1 MASEVIE
8 LASQKRIG
16 AIIFGGLTSLLVIF
30 PLGLW
35 STLALWFR
43 APGPQWVRAI
53 VAAVFALLALITIF
67 GLFSARRWRAL
78 GGFALAFV
86 ALLMWWSTIQPP
98 AERDWAPEVAHQV
111 TGVVDG
117 DILTLTNQRDFDWT
131 SEKTAAEKWVTQS
144 YDLSKL
150 RKLDIFLAYWAGPEM
165 THPIMSFEFAD
176 GRHLAWS
183 IEVRS
188 ARGGEFSPIANLFK
202 ADPLVFLASDE
213 RDMVRLRSNIRREDV
228 QLYRLNTPPDV
239 ARVLLLEYV
248 EQSNA
253 LAVQPRFF
261 NSITT
266 NCTTSV
272 WKLIRAAGGKMPF
285 DWRLIVNGYLP
296 SFLYDRG
303 AVDTSIPLD
312 ELVRLARIGPRAQE
326 ADRSPEFSKL
336 IRLGVPS
343 PRAITALK

>member
-1 MASEVIE
+1 
-8 LASQKRIG
+8 LANKKRIG
-16 AIIFGGLTSLLVIF
+16 AIIFGVLASLLAIIPV
-30 PLGLW
+30 GLW

-43 APGPQWVRAI
+43 IPGPEWVRGL
-53 VAAVFALLALITIF
+53 AAAAFAFIALATIL

-78 GGFALAFV
+78 GGFALAFGAV
-86 ALLMWWSTIQPP
+86 LIWWSTIQPP
-98 AERDWAPEVAHQV
+98 MDRDWAPEVARQV
-111 TGVVDG
+111 TGVVNG

-131 SEKTAAEKWVTQS
+131 TEKSASEKWVTQS

-150 RKLDIFLAYWAGPEM
+150 RKLDIFLAYWAGPQM
-165 THPIMSFEFAD
+165 THPMMSFEFED

-188 ARGGEFSPIANLFK
+188 KRGGEFSPIANLFK
-202 ADPLVFLASDE
+202 ADPLVFLACDE
-213 RDMVRLRSNIRREDV
+213 RDMVRLRSNIRGEDV

-239 ARVLLLEYV
+239 ARALLLEFV
-248 EQSNA
+248 EQSNE

-272 WKLIRAAGGKMPF
+272 VKLIRAAGGKMPF

-296 SFLYDRG
+296 GFLYDRG
-303 AVDTSIPLD
+303 AVDTSIPFD
-312 ELVRLARIGPRAQE
+312 ELVALSRIGPRAHE
-326 ADRSPEFSKL
+326 ADRSPEFSKR
-336 IRLGVPS
+336 IRVGVPS
-343 PRAITALK
+343 PRGVTALN

>member
-1 MASEVIE
+1 LTSK
-8 LASQKRIG
+8 KRIG
-16 AIIFGGLTSLLVIF
+16 AIIFRVLIAMLVLL

-43 APGPQWVRAI
+43 APGPEWVRAL
-53 VAAVFALLALITIF
+53 VAAAFAFIALAAIIGVF
-67 GLFSARRWRAL
+67 SRPWRAL
-78 GGFALAFV
+78 GGFALAFG
-86 ALLMWWSTIQPP
+86 ALLIWWSTIQPTM
-98 AERDWAPEVAHQV
+98 ERDWDPAVAHQV
-111 TGVVDG
+111 TGVVKG
-117 DILTLTNQRDFDWT
+117 DILTLTNQRDFEWT
-131 SEKTAAEKWVTQS
+131 TEKSAAEKWATQS

-150 RKLDIFLAYWAGPEM
+150 RGLDVFLAYWAGPEM

-188 ARGGEFSPIANLFK
+188 KRGGEFSPIANLFK

-213 RDMVRLRSNIRREDV
+213 RDMVRLRSNIRGEDV
-228 QLYRLNTPPDV
+228 QLYRLNTPPDDV
-239 ARVLLLEYV
+239 RALLLEYV
-248 EQSNA
+248 DESNA
-253 LAVQPRFF
+253 LAAQPRFF

-272 WKLIRAAGGKMPF
+272 VKLIRASGGKMPF

-296 SFLYDRG
+296 SFLYDRD
-303 AVDTSIPLD
+303 AVDTSIPFD
-312 ELVRLARIGPRAQE
+312 EVVARSRIGPRARA

-343 PRAITALK
+343 PRGMTALN

>member
-1 MASEVIE
+1 LAAGVIE
-8 LASQKRIG
+8 LASQRRVV
-16 AIIFGGLTSLLVIF
+16 ATIFWVLFSLLVLM

-43 APGPQWVRAI
+43 TPGPEWVRAL
-53 VAAVFALLALITIF
+53 AAAAFALIALTTIA
-67 GLFSARRWRAL
+67 GVFSARRWRAL
-78 GGFALAFV
+78 GGFALAFG
-86 ALLMWWSTIQPP
+86 ALLIWWSTIKPP
-98 AERDWAPEVAHQV
+98 ADRDWTPEVARQV
-111 TGVVDG
+111 TGVVKG
-117 DILTLTNQRDFDWT
+117 DILTLANQRDFDWT
-131 SEKTAAEKWVTQS
+131 SEKDATENWVTQS

-150 RKLDIFLAYWAGPEM
+150 RKLDIFLAYWAGPAM
-165 THPIMSFEFAD
+165 THPMMSFEFED

-188 ARGGEFSPIANLFK
+188 ARGGEFSPVANLFK

-213 RDMVRLRSNIRREDV
+213 RDMVRLRSNIRGEDV

-239 ARVLLLEYV
+239 ARALLLEYV
-248 EQSNA
+248 EQSNE
-253 LAVQPRFF
+253 LAAQPRFF
-261 NSITT
+261 NSIAT

-272 WKLIRAAGGKMPF
+272 VKLIRAAGGKMPF

-303 AVDTSIPLD
+303 AVDTGIPLD
-312 ELVRLARIGPRAQE
+312 ELVARSRIGARAQA

-336 IRLGVPS
+336 IRVGVPS
-343 PRAITALK
+343 PR